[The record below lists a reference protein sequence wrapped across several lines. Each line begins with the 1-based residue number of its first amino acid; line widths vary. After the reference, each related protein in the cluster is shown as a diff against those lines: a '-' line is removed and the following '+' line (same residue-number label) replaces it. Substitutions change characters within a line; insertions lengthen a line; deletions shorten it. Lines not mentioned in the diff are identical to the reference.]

1 MGIWHLH
8 HSYVEGRNRRF
19 LWSFS
24 TYTTPVLKE
33 EAENFYGN
41 LAPTRF
47 VCYRKKQKI
56 YPENW
61 YLHNSYD
68 ERRSRRFIRKIG
80 TYTIRMMKE
89 EAEDLSGKLV
99 PTQFV

>member
-1 MGIWHLH
+1 MM
-8 HSYVEGRNRRF
+8 
-19 LWSFS
+19 
-24 TYTTPVLKE
+24 KE
-33 EAENFYGN
+33 EAEDLSGK
-41 LAPTRF
+41 LVPTQF
-47 VCYRKKQKI
+47 VWWKKQKI

-89 EAEDLSGKLV
+89 EAED
-99 PTQFV
+99 F